1 VQWRSDVVPVD
12 PHSDEDDRGRPGTP
26 SRLGSDRSLY
36 RIKSK
41 EISVHL
47 KFRQHLPCTVTFP
60 KPATY
65 NGTKA
70 DNHIHINGL
79 MAFIEL
85 TLLMV
90 WADTVLM
97 DWFLL

>member
-1 VQWRSDVVPVD
+1 
-12 PHSDEDDRGRPGTP
+12 
-26 SRLGSDRSLY
+26 
-36 RIKSK
+36 
-41 EISVHL
+41 
-47 KFRQHLPCTVTFP
+47 VTIP

-97 DWFLL
+97 DWFML